1 MRKSTTNVI
10 LSLRRGNPLLLIALF
25 LGVAGAAWATPAAVN
40 WLNRVAIGAGG
51 SHVQGNPAARV
62 RLTQYESY
70 TCPHCAHFTAE
81 SGPALRSRFVAPGN
95 VSVEVRH
102 ILRDPIDFAM
112 TVAVNCGSSARFFS
126 RHEAMMTAQSGIIA
140 RVQALAPATIER
152 WGQVAGGQR
161 LRRIADDSGVTAW
174 MQGRGFTAAQINQC
188 FADSAMHQRLLAMS
202 NAASAAGI
210 NATPMF
216 AINGQTQAVDSVY
229 DWATLSTALSRAV
242 GQ

>member
-1 MRKSTTNVI
+1 MYKLTTNVI
-10 LSLRRGNPLLLIALF
+10 SFLRRGNRLLF
-25 LGVAGAAWATPAAVN
+25 LPLILGLAGTALATPAAVN
-40 WLNRVAIGAGG
+40 WLNHIAIGAGG

-81 SGPALRSRFVAPGN
+81 SGPALRARFVAPGN

-102 ILRDPIDFAM
+102 VLRDPIDFAM

-126 RHEAMMTAQSGIIA
+126 RHEAMMAAQGGIFA
-140 RVQALAPATIER
+140 RVQALPHSTIEG
-152 WGQVAGGQR
+152 WGQVAGAQR

-174 MQGRGFTAAQINQC
+174 MQARGFTTAQINQC
-188 FADSAMHQRLLAMS
+188 FADTAMQQRLLAMS
-202 NAASAAGI
+202 NAAGAAGI

-216 AINGQTQAVDSVY
+216 AINGQTQAVDSVF
-229 DWATLSTALSRAV
+229 DWATLSTALSHAT